1 MARSSTGKSVAR
13 AAATGGG
20 TTYRGQMPVNWYAA
34 LVAIVILGIASVG
47 FARYNYAKG
56 GPSPTTSQTWHA
68 ALAID
73 ICGVVE
79 SPLPASPTS
88 TTNGLLVDAGGVM
101 VIHPLTASESGNNAT
116 LGKFTSEYKG
126 LVLTDT
132 SMKLPAK
139 GAPEYANGQKCAK
152 GTPDAGKKGEV
163 RVRTWV
169 LSTTAGKN
177 GSFKAEGGQYAS
189 SPTGLKLLDRQ
200 LITLGFVPSGASLP
214 KPSAATVK
222 ALVQALEGSQAP
234 VTTTT
239 TAATT
244 TTTGAVSTSST
255 TVPGSTT
262 TVPVTTTTATPS
274 TTTTK
279 PSTTTTTKSKK

>member
-34 LVAIVILGIASVG
+34 LVAIVILGIVSVA

-56 GPSPTTSQTWHA
+56 GPSPTTNQTWHA

-73 ICGVVE
+73 VCGVVQ
-79 SPLPASPTS
+79 SALPASPAS

-101 VIHPLTASESGNNAT
+101 IIHPLSAKESGNNAT
-116 LGKFTSEYKG
+116 LGKFTSEYSG
-126 LVLTDT
+126 LVLTD
-132 SMKLPAK
+132 SSLKLPVKDAK
-139 GAPEYANGQKCAK
+139 AYSNGEKCAK

-169 LSTTAGKN
+169 LSTTASKN
-177 GSFKAEGGQYAS
+177 GTFKAIGGQYAP

-200 LITLGFVPSGASLP
+200 LITIGFGPSSASLP
-214 KPSAATVK
+214 KPSASTIK
-222 ALVQALEGSQAP
+222 ALEQAIEGSQAP

-244 TTTGAVSTSST
+244 TTTGAASTSST
-255 TVPGSTT
+255 TAPGSTT
-262 TVPVTTTTATPS
+262 TVPVTTTTAAQS

-279 PSTTTTTKSKK
+279 PSTTTTAKSQ

>member
-34 LVAIVILGIASVG
+34 LVAIVVLGIASVA

-56 GPSPTTSQTWHA
+56 GPSPTTNQTWHA
-68 ALAID
+68 ALAINV
-73 ICGVVE
+73 CGVSE
-79 SPLPASPTS
+79 APLPASPTS

-116 LGKFTSEYKG
+116 LGKFTSEYNG
-126 LVLTDT
+126 FHLTDT
-132 SMKLPAK
+132 SMQLPAK
-139 GAPEYANGQKCAK
+139 GEPKYVNGQKCAK

-177 GSFKAEGGQYAS
+177 GSFKAVGGQYAS

-200 LITLGFVPSGASLP
+200 LITVGFVPSGASLP
-214 KPSAATVK
+214 EPGPAVIK

-239 TAATT
+239 AAAVT
-244 TTTGAVSTSST
+244 TTTGAASTST
-255 TVPGSTT
+255 TTASGSTT
-262 TVPVTTTTATPS
+262 TVPATTTTAAPS
-274 TTTTK
+274 TTTTT
-279 PSTTTTTKSKK
+279 PSTTTTTKPK